1 MVRVEWFCR
10 ELLAFLYAVLPLW
23 CIKNYHNVHD
33 FNFNGFIHVHTH
45 KRLRWNKKKVIYFNM
60 HHTSTCVLLLLVDL
74 PFVYIWERTATL
86 MHLFKK
92 QQQKNSLACK
102 KMEIRIPD
110 NALEKTLISAEGRAF
125 FFVAF
130 QETKQ
135 IKNENGFVFAPIFPS
150 LFAFNVCNIKKR
162 IDFYVSGNV
171 RKKDGQ
177 SSKNES
183 NKW

>member
-1 MVRVEWFCR
+1 
-10 ELLAFLYAVLPLW
+10 
-23 CIKNYHNVHD
+23 
-33 FNFNGFIHVHTH
+33 
-45 KRLRWNKKKVIYFNM
+45 
-60 HHTSTCVLLLLVDL
+60 
-74 PFVYIWERTATL
+74 
-86 MHLFKK
+86 
-92 QQQKNSLACK
+92 
-102 KMEIRIPD
+102 MEIRIPD

-177 SSKNES
+177 S
-183 NKW
+183 NK